1 MKTWHITRPATGLL
15 AILLALAG
23 MVPVAAQDIPLQ
35 STPPG
40 ETHKPLEERS
50 ADIAPELETEP
61 PYRFAVEVDVVN
73 VRATV
78 LDERSR
84 TRDGLKR
91 DDFQIYE
98 NGQAQKISF
107 FSHDQRVPVSV
118 GILVDASGSMKY
130 KIQQALQT
138 VREIGRALWPQDE
151 MFLISFNS
159 DVKLRSGF
167 TSDAE
172 RMEKPLREIKAGG
185 ETAMYDAI
193 SRAIEEMKIAKNEK
207 RILFLITDGF
217 DTRSHLSAGAAEEVL
232 KRSNVTVYAI
242 GIDDDTDD
250 PATLGRTR
258 YHIYHHA
265 FNRLTSVSGGRAFRM
280 ITGRSVQLPVIAQ
293 LLVDELHQHYT
304 LGYYP
309 SAPTTAGS
317 GWRQVEVKISRP
329 DSHIWYRPGYYVD
342 LARRQANK

>member
-1 MKTWHITRPATGLL
+1 MRTCHNTWL
-15 AILLALAG
+15 AIGALSLLLLVACTY
-23 MVPVAAQDIPLQ
+23 PVVAQDNPPQ
-35 STPPG
+35 TPPSDAAPAAS
-40 ETHKPLEERS
+40 EQKS
-50 ADIAPELETEP
+50 DDVAPELETEP

-84 TRDGLKR
+84 SRDGLKR
-91 DDFQIYE
+91 EDFQIFE

-159 DVKLRSGF
+159 DVRLRSGF
-167 TSDAE
+167 TNDAE

-193 SRAIEEMKIAKNEK
+193 NRAIEEMKTAKNEK

-217 DTRSHLSAGAAEEVL
+217 DTRSRVNSAAAEELL

-250 PATLGRTR
+250 PSTAGRTR

-280 ITGRSVQLPVIAQ
+280 ITGRTVQLPVIAQ

-309 SAPTTAGS
+309 SSPSAPS
-317 GWRQVEVKISRP
+317 GWRQVEVKINKP
-329 DSHIWYRPGYYVD
+329 DAHLWYRPGYYVD

>member
-1 MKTWHITRPATGLL
+1 MNTRDSRRLRIGLWAGLWL
-15 AILLALAG
+15 AFAVTAP
-23 MVPVAAQDIPLQ
+23 MVGQAP
-35 STPPG
+35 SEPPG
-40 ETHKPLEERS
+40 EIS
-50 ADIAPELETEP
+50 PELQTEP

-91 DDFQIYE
+91 EDFQIYE
-98 NGQAQKISF
+98 NGQAQQISF

-159 DVKLRSGF
+159 DVKLRNGF
-167 TSDAE
+167 TNDPE
-172 RMEKPLREIKAGG
+172 RLEKALREIKAGG

-193 SRAIEEMKIAKNEK
+193 GKAIQEMKTAKNEK
-207 RILFLITDGF
+207 RILFLVTDGF
-217 DTRSHLSAGAAEEVL
+217 DTRSRLTSAEAEELL
-232 KRSNVTVYAI
+232 KRSNLTVYAI

-265 FNRLTSVSGGRAFRM
+265 FNRLTSISGGRAFRM
-280 ITGRSVQLPVIAQ
+280 ITGRTVSLPAIAQ

-309 SAPTTAGS
+309 SSTPGGT
-317 GWRQVEVKISRP
+317 GWRQVEVKTNRP
-329 DSHIWYRPGYYVD
+329 ESHIWYRPGYYVD
-342 LARRQANK
+342 LARRQAVK